1 VRAHPCATDKFYGM
15 LTTSPRRDRHIEALR
30 GLACVLLVA
39 YHVIGNDPQHGMHI
53 TAHNSWRLFT
63 ELFIHI
69 RMPLFSFLSGF
80 VFQAYVADRAAL
92 TAAFGKKLRRIG
104 IPFVVV
110 STLFYVC
117 FGIINHDFSQPI
129 WQIYLLPYE
138 HYWYLQATM
147 LMMATLL
154 IGNYFAGSHARAFM
168 TGLFPVACAIFIA
181 APTFDPDLFAIGS
194 AFYLLPYF
202 LLGQLLRVWS
212 LNARIGDVPVRRG
225 VVVGLFGLSVAVLF
239 LLNLGQYEGW
249 NSLDFARQSA
259 LGLLFGL
266 SACLFLFFTRLT
278 WRPLEFV
285 GGFSYTIYLFHVFFT
300 AALRK
305 AFGALVPGLSNGL
318 YFAAALVVGLG
329 MPIVLHQILIRS
341 RWTALLLLGITL
353 RPSTGA
359 RADGAEAKAEKAAT
373 T

>member
-1 VRAHPCATDKFYGM
+1 MV
-15 LTTSPRRDRHIEALR
+15 TTSPRRDRHIEALR

-53 TAHNSWRLFT
+53 AGHNGWRLFT

-69 RMPLFSFLSGF
+69 RMPLFSFLSGY

-92 TAAFGKKLRRIG
+92 SVAFGKKLRRIG

-110 STLFYVC
+110 STLFYFC
-117 FGIINHDFSQPI
+117 FGLINHDFSQPI

-147 LMMATLL
+147 LMMAALL
-154 IGNYFAGSHARAFM
+154 TGNYIAGRHSRAFM
-168 TGLFPVACAIFIA
+168 TALFPVACAIFVA
-181 APTFDPDLFAIGS
+181 APTFNPDLFAIGS

-212 LNARIGDVPVRRG
+212 LNARIGDVPARRRL
-225 VVVGLFGLSVAVLF
+225 VTALLGLAVAVLF

-249 NSLDFARQSA
+249 NGLNFARQSTF
-259 LGLLFGL
+259 GLLFGL
-266 SACLFLFFTRLT
+266 AACLFLFFSRLT
-278 WRPLEFV
+278 WQPLEFV
-285 GGFSYTIYLFHVFFT
+285 GGYSYTIYLFHVFFT

-305 AFGALVPGLSNGL
+305 ALGTLLPGLPNGV

-329 MPIVLHQILIRS
+329 MPILLHRLLVRT
-341 RWTALLLLGITL
+341 RWTALLFLGITL
-353 RPSTGA
+353 RPVSGA
-359 RADGAEAKAEKAAT
+359 RADGADAKAEKAAT